1 MVKIQ
6 AMHKLRA
13 ILALPALA
21 LFLAGCMSIPPAQEF
36 SDSGQAS
43 VYQPYFELS
52 GRISVRQGQRGDFGQ
67 LRWTRAKDTQ
77 KIVLLSPLGQT
88 VAEISQS
95 DDQPAVL
102 RIGSERRTAA
112 SFEALAHEALG
123 ASVPIGDI
131 AYWIQ
136 GLTDTQ
142 SGEASIGQND
152 VAGRPQRL
160 SHAGW
165 EIHIEGYRR
174 LGEATIASRLTAVK
188 DDSVIKIVID
198 EWKPLP

>member
-1 MVKIQ
+1 
-6 AMHKLRA
+6 
-13 ILALPALA
+13 
-21 LFLAGCMSIPPAQEF
+21 MSIPPAQEL
-36 SDSGQAS
+36 SDSGQAPI
-43 VYQPYFELS
+43 YQPYFELS

-88 VAEISQS
+88 VAEISQP
-95 DDQPAVL
+95 DNQPAML
-102 RIGSERRTAA
+102 RIGSEIRTAA

-123 ASVPIGDI
+123 ATVPIHDI

-136 GLTDTQ
+136 GLTDAQ
-142 SGEASIGQND
+142 SGAASIGEND

-165 EIHIEGYRR
+165 EIHIEGYRP

>member
-1 MVKIQ
+1 MQ
-6 AMHKLRA
+6 KLRA
-13 ILALPALA
+13 ILALLALA
-21 LFLAGCMSIPPAQEF
+21 LFVAGCMSIPPAQEL
-36 SDSGQAS
+36 SDSGQAP

-52 GRISVRQGQRGDFGQ
+52 GRISVRHGQRGDFGQ
-67 LRWTRAKDTQ
+67 LRWTRAKDAQ

-95 DDQPAVL
+95 GGQPALL

-136 GLTDTQ
+136 GLTDAQ

-152 VAGRPQRL
+152 VAGRAQRL

>member
-1 MVKIQ
+1 
-6 AMHKLRA
+6 
-13 ILALPALA
+13 
-21 LFLAGCMSIPPAQEF
+21 MSIPPAQEL
-36 SDSGQAS
+36 SDSRQ
-43 VYQPYFELS
+43 VPIYQPYFELS

-67 LRWTRAKDTQ
+67 LRWTRAKDAQ

-88 VAEISQS
+88 VAEISQP
-95 DDQPAVL
+95 DNQPAML
-102 RIGSERRTAA
+102 RVGSEIRTA
-112 SFEALAHEALG
+112 SNFEALAHEALG
-123 ASVPIGDI
+123 ANVPIHDI

-136 GLTDTQ
+136 GLTDAQ
-142 SGEASIGQND
+142 SGAASIGEND

-198 EWKPLP
+198 EWKLLP